1 MLIAID
7 RDARGGLD
15 PEEVLVTASDQ
26 ARRKLPDAGPEF
38 ASERES
44 GAARVTIAKQI
55 IARARTGEREG
66 ALVRCARPSWLRKP
80 AR

>member
-7 RDARGGLD
+7 RAARG
-15 PEEVLVTASDQ
+15 VLVPEGVLVAASDQ
-26 ARRKLPDAGPEF
+26 ARRRLPAAGPEF

-44 GAARVTIAKQI
+44 GAARVTMARHAV
-55 IARARTGEREG
+55 ARARSGGRGG
-66 ALVRCARPSWLRKP
+66 ALPNCARLSWRRKP